1 MTLTP
6 NNKEVFTLATD
17 YWKVG
22 NLSFC
27 CLELL
32 AGLMIFK
39 LMFGFY
45 IGFNDCQPNLDCG
58 VIEQDLHA

>member
-27 CLELL
+27 CL
-32 AGLMIFK
+32 GLGRI
-39 LMFGFY
+39 
-45 IGFNDCQPNLDCG
+45 D
-58 VIEQDLHA
+58 DL

>member
-1 MTLTP
+1 MTLTLP

-27 CLELL
+27 CLEL
-32 AGLMIFK
+32 GRI
-39 LMFGFY
+39 
-45 IGFNDCQPNLDCG
+45 D
-58 VIEQDLHA
+58 DL